1 MSNKID
7 ISLESLLI
15 SSATE
20 ENGEFIPFIANDSE
34 MQIDSSD
41 IPSPLPIL
49 ALRNAVLFPG
59 VVIPISVGREKS
71 LKLIK
76 EQYAK
81 DKIIGAISQI
91 DAKIEDPKQ
100 KDLYTIGTIGQI
112 IKILEMPDGS
122 TTVIL
127 QGIKR
132 FVLNEI
138 VETTPYLLGAVT
150 EIEDINPEVPMADYD
165 AIVSSV
171 KDLALKIIKLSPN
184 IPNEA
189 SFAIKNI
196 DNQHFLVNF
205 ICSNSDIQNEEKQ
218 KLLDI
223 NLLKER
229 ALTLLQYLSK
239 ELKMIELKNDIQAKV
254 KFDLDQQQREY
265 FLHQQMKTIQDE
277 LGGSPT
283 EQEIEDLREKASTK
297 KWSKEVQVHF
307 DKELAKIERM
317 NPAVGEY
324 SIQLNYLQLM
334 LDLPWNEY
342 SVDNFDLK
350 RAKKILDED
359 HFGLDQ
365 VKERILEHLAVLK
378 LKKDLKSPIICLY
391 GPPGVGKTS
400 LGKSVAKAL
409 GREYGRISLGGLH
422 DEAEIRGHR
431 KTYIG
436 AMPGRII
443 QNIKKS
449 KTANP
454 VIILDEIDKIG
465 KDFHGDPASA
475 LLEVL
480 DPEQNFSFHDNY
492 LEVDFDLSKVLFITT
507 ANNIGTIAPAL
518 RDRMEMIEV
527 SGYLAE
533 EKYEI
538 TKQHLIPRQLEAHG
552 VEKTQVKFPK
562 KVIETIIDEYTRES
576 GVRSLDKTIAKV
588 VRNIAKH
595 IAFEEEYT
603 PTLTVEELRK
613 ILGASKFQKDIYQ
626 GNDFAGVV
634 TGLAWTE
641 VGGEILFIE
650 TSLSPGKGNLTL
662 TGNLGDVMKES
673 AVIALEYIKSHCEEL
688 SINPE
693 LFEKWNIHIHVPE
706 GAIPKDGPSAG
717 VTMTVALASAFTQR
731 KVRKSVAMTGEITLR
746 GKVIAVGG
754 IKEKILAA
762 KRAGITDIMLSEE
775 NRKDIEEIKEEYIK
789 GLNFHFVDTI
799 GAALAFA
806 LLNEKVNK
814 PKTFA

>member
-1 MSNKID
+1 MSNKSD
-7 ISLESLLI
+7 ISLQNILI
-15 SSATE
+15 TSATE
-20 ENGEFIPFIANDSE
+20 DNNEFIPFIANDSE
-34 MQIDSSD
+34 MQIDSSE
-41 IPSPLPIL
+41 IPNPLPIL

-71 LKLIK
+71 LKLVR
-76 EQYAK
+76 EQYSK

-91 DAKIEDPKQ
+91 DSKIEEPNQ
-100 KDLYTIGTIGQI
+100 EDLYKIGTIGQI
-112 IKILEMPDGS
+112 LKILEMPDGS

-132 FVLNEI
+132 FELNQI
-138 VETTPYLLGAVT
+138 VETEPYFKGQIT
-150 EIEDINPEVPMADYD
+150 ELEDVAPSSPHHDYD

-189 SFAIKNI
+189 SFAIRNI
-196 DNQHFLVNF
+196 DNPSFLVNF
-205 ICSNSDIQNEEKQ
+205 ICSNSDITNDEKQ

-223 NLLKER
+223 ASLKER
-229 ALTLLQYLSK
+229 ALTLLQYLTK
-239 ELKMIELKNDIQAKV
+239 EMKLIELKNDIQAKV

-265 FLHQQMKTIQDE
+265 YLHQQMKTIQDE
-277 LGGSPT
+277 LGGSPN
-283 EQEIEDLREKASTK
+283 EQEIEELRKAAQEK
-297 KWSKEVQVHF
+297 KWSKDTQAHFEKEV
-307 DKELAKIERM
+307 AKIERM
-317 NPAVGEY
+317 NPAVAEY
-324 SIQLNYLQLM
+324 SIQLNYLQL
-334 LDLPWNEY
+334 LLELPWNEY
-342 SVDNFDLK
+342 SKDNFDLK

-378 LKKDLKSPIICLY
+378 LKGDLKSPIICLY

-443 QNIKKS
+443 QTIKKS
-449 KTANP
+449 KYANP

-480 DPEQNFSFHDNY
+480 DPEQNSTFHDNY
-492 LEVDFDLSKVLFITT
+492 LELDFDLSKVLFITT
-507 ANNIGTIAPAL
+507 ANNISTIAPAL

-538 TKQHLIPRQLEAHG
+538 AKQHLIPRQLEGHG
-552 VEKTQVKFPK
+552 VDKSQVKFPK
-562 KVIETIIDEYTRES
+562 KVLELIIDEYTRES
-576 GVRSLDKTIAKV
+576 GVRTLDKTIAKV

-595 IAFEEEYT
+595 IAFEEEYN
-603 PTLTVEELRK
+603 PTLTTEEIRK
-613 ILGASKFQKDIYQ
+613 ILGVPRFVKDIYQ
-626 GNDFAGVV
+626 GNEFAGVV

-650 TSLSPGKGNLTL
+650 TSLSPGKGSLTL

-673 AVIALEYIKSHCEEL
+673 AVIAMEYIKSHSEEL
-688 SINPE
+688 NINPE
-693 LFEKWNIHIHVPE
+693 IFDKWNVHIHVPE

-717 VTMTVALASAFTQR
+717 ITMTVALTSAFTQQ
-731 KVRKSVAMTGEITLR
+731 KVRKSLAMTGEITLR

-775 NRKDIEEIKEEYIK
+775 NRKDIEEIKDEYIK
-789 GLNFHFVDTI
+789 GLKFHFVQTI
-799 GAALAFA
+799 DDALEFA
-806 LLNEKVNK
+806 LLNEKVKK
-814 PKTFA
+814 PKKLI